1 MLLTREPALWYS
13 VNVKKIIKSM
23 KKKIIKIAGGSDL
36 QIVPTVMMSYL
47 FFDDS
52 VVITFDDGTVLSRD
66 KAVDFKGNLL
76 KQGDEVFV
84 YDGDIISIKE
94 LSDTE
99 LWAEQKDR
107 VIVFSVLI
115 ALAVGL
121 CWWMMF

>member
-1 MLLTREPALWYS
+1 
-13 VNVKKIIKSM
+13 M
-23 KKKIIKIAGGSDL
+23 KKKIIRIADGSDL
-36 QIVPTVMMSYL
+36 NIVPTVVMSYL
-47 FFDDS
+47 FFENS

-84 YDGDIISIKE
+84 YDGDIISVNE

-107 VIVFSVLI
+107 VIIFSVLI